1 MALRTHSPWTM
12 LRLRNSPEK
21 RSSRAKPRSFS
32 RVSPLDLSVVAL
44 DLSVVALDLSV
55 VDMSSAPASIAR
67 SRPSMTAAKGT
78 WNSVTGA
85 RATRAAPAS
94 DTTATGVGWLG
105 RLRALMLR
113 IGVHHVFVTA
123 QGAHH
128 LGDGESERTASD
140 PGGGRVHMG
149 TSSSFVDGGNGFGA
163 PQRSV
168 ARGED
173 RSDGRVRRDQA
184 HANHPSLLTD
194 MLEGVSAEL

>member
-55 VDMSSAPASIAR
+55 VDMSSTPASIAR
-67 SRPSMTAAKGT
+67 SWPSMTAAKGT

-94 DTTATGVGWLG
+94 DTTATGVD

-113 IGVHHVFVTA
+113 IGVHQVFVTA

-149 TSSSFVDGGNGFGA
+149 
-163 PQRSV
+163 
-168 ARGED
+168 
-173 RSDGRVRRDQA
+173 
-184 HANHPSLLTD
+184 
-194 MLEGVSAEL
+194 